1 MESGTDPKLEIT
13 MESVY
18 KRIDEQF
25 RFTRSVIFMCT
36 CLILGVMFYIIF
48 TLFDQLPE
56 LVVLRFMGKMEPI
69 VQEARN
75 ANANISHQEGDK
87 AGK

>member
-1 MESGTDPKLEIT
+1 MESGTEPKLEIT
-13 MESVY
+13 MESIS
-18 KRIDEQF
+18 KKIDEQF

-69 VQEARN
+69 IQEARN
-75 ANANISHQEGDK
+75 ADANISHQESHK
-87 AGK
+87 TGK